1 MGMDHD
7 QAAAKARFEQLFATY
22 YGDLVRFASRRV
34 GIDAASDVVSN
45 AFLIAWR
52 RLADVP
58 VDHERAWLY
67 ATARHVIANELR
79 GQHRRERLDERAR
92 ASGVP
97 VVDDHAGRVTEQL
110 RVRAVLGALSPQ
122 DQEVLRLTEWD
133 GLGVDEAARVLGCT
147 RTALK
152 VRLHRARRRFAARL
166 ATSEAAPVPTEN
178 GGMSKAVTPA
188 MIPEGNVAS

>member
-1 MGMDHD
+1 MDHD
-7 QAAAKARFEQLFATY
+7 QAATKARFEQLFAAY

-67 ATARHVIANELR
+67 ATARRVIANELR
-79 GQHRRERLDERAR
+79 GQHRRTRLDERAR

-97 VVDDHAGRVTEQL
+97 VVDDHAGRITEQL

-133 GLGVDEAARVLGCT
+133 GLDIDEAARVLGCT

-152 VRLHRARRRFAARL
+152 VRLHRARRRFAAHL
-166 ATSEAAPVPTEN
+166 AASEAAPVPAQNAGVTEP
-178 GGMSKAVTPA
+178 VTSA

>member
-1 MGMDHD
+1 MDHD
-7 QAAAKARFEQLFATY
+7 QAAIKARFEQLFASY

-58 VDHERAWLY
+58 VDHERAWPY
-67 ATARHVIANELR
+67 ATARRVIANELR
-79 GQHRRERLDERAR
+79 GQFRRTRLDEKAR
-92 ASGVP
+92 ATGVP
-97 VVDDHAGRVTEQL
+97 VVDDHAGRITEQL
-110 RVRAVLGALSPQ
+110 RVRAVLDALSPQ

-147 RTALK
+147 RTAFK

-166 ATSEAAPVPTEN
+166 ATSEAARVPTEN
-178 GGMSKAVTPA
+178 AGVSDAVTPA